1 MPLIFAV
8 GLPIGLAKQAQGR
21 ACLAVMVSFL
31 TWNYFI
37 NAMGMTWGS
46 YFGVDFT
53 QDAVA
58 GSGLTMMAGIK
69 TLDTSIIG
77 AIIISGIVTALH
89 NRLFDKKLPVFLG
102 IFQGT
107 SYVVIIAFL
116 VMIPCAWLT
125 LLGWPKVQWGL
136 NLCKR
141 SCVRRVHLGSGFTPS
156 SNVF

>member
-1 MPLIFAV
+1 MSGGDGEFPDLELFHQCD
-8 GLPIGLAKQAQGR
+8 GNDL
-21 ACLAVMVSFL
+21 
-31 TWNYFI
+31 
-37 NAMGMTWGS
+37 GS

-102 IFQGT
+102 FSRGR
-107 SYVVIIAFL
+107 L
-116 VMIPCAWLT
+116 MW
-125 LLGWPKVQWGL
+125 
-136 NLCKR
+136 
-141 SCVRRVHLGSGFTPS
+141 
-156 SNVF
+156 

>member
-1 MPLIFAV
+1 MPDSRKARRIADPGLQPERTSRAWFRTDVYKRQVFRTMPLIFAV

-89 NRLFDKKLPVFLG
+89 NRLFD
-102 IFQGT
+102 
-107 SYVVIIAFL
+107 
-116 VMIPCAWLT
+116 
-125 LLGWPKVQWGL
+125 
-136 NLCKR
+136 R
-141 SCVRRVHLGSGFTPS
+141 CV
-156 SNVF
+156 

>member
-1 MPLIFAV
+1 M
-8 GLPIGLAKQAQGR
+8 
-21 ACLAVMVSFL
+21 
-31 TWNYFI
+31 
-37 NAMGMTWGS
+37 
-46 YFGVDFT
+46 
-53 QDAVA
+53 A

-102 IFQGT
+102 IFRGT

-125 LLGWPKVQWGL
+125 LLGWPKVQMGIESLQAVPAFGGCAWGVGL
-136 NLCKR
+136 
-141 SCVRRVHLGSGFTPS
+141 HLPRTYSDPNRFTPLHLRTVYLWS
-156 SNVF
+156 GSC